1 MFFQWNPVFIDFWQN
16 FQWVMNMAL
25 CFVFQ
30 PFFYFACLIK
40 TCGSIHTKFHVLV
53 MSQSWDISFW
63 TCYKKC
69 VHTLS
74 HLRHTMFHRKLC
86 KYVNLQ
92 RFSCSMILKSMKFCA
107 YLLIFRLLRKGI
119 IEILILLWIEPGPAR
134 NVSTLQKTK
143 IRRFWW
149 LWWL

>member
-1 MFFQWNPVFIDFWQN
+1 MGHFHLSRLWFKVKKILYWYVTIQCVQITTFVFFQWNPVFIDFWQN

-25 CFVFQ
+25 CFVFK

-40 TCGSIHTKFHVLV
+40 TCGSIHAKFHVLV

-74 HLRHTMFHRKLC
+74 RLCHAVIPSIETRQKKLGKC
-86 KYVNLQ
+86 ALGMYW
-92 RFSCSMILKSMKFCA
+92 KSIKFC
-107 YLLIFRLLRKGI
+107 
-119 IEILILLWIEPGPAR
+119 
-134 NVSTLQKTK
+134 V
-143 IRRFWW
+143 
-149 LWWL
+149 